1 LNVESTFSGDRNGH
15 RIHCINHRLV
25 ACDCRRRARLR
36 APGRTAMNLA
46 YLAGLVVAAG
56 LLFYL
61 VGALL
66 MAEDL

>member
-1 LNVESTFSGDRNGH
+1 
-15 RIHCINHRLV
+15 
-25 ACDCRRRARLR
+25 
-36 APGRTAMNLA
+36 MNLA